1 VLLDKLDAPAI
12 TIQGFPMSTP
22 HPLSDEH
29 REAFWRRAGWDP
41 FLPDIERE
49 RIERRWDDESIEL
62 AEVFGF

>member
-1 VLLDKLDAPAI
+1 
-12 TIQGFPMSTP
+12 MSTP
-22 HPLSDEH
+22 HPLPDEH

-49 RIERRWDDESIEL
+49 RIECRWDDESIEL

>member
-1 VLLDKLDAPAI
+1 
-12 TIQGFPMSTP
+12 MSTP

-41 FLPDIERE
+41 YLPDAERAA
-49 RIERRWDDESIEL
+49 IERRWDDESISM